1 MRREGELQHNTYIPP
16 DLLNP
21 GKRKG
26 KFIQADFPTIFIFLF
41 SGLYNKFK
49 FNKFN
54 SLLNNHVDM
63 LILKEKTTAKK
74 KKQPKNNTGM
84 HTYMYMA
91 FLYLSAFI

>member
-1 MRREGELQHNTYIPP
+1 MEGKLQHNTYIPP

-26 KFIQADFPTIFIFLF
+26 KFIQADFPTIFVFLF

-63 LILKEKTTAKK
+63 LILKEKTTTTTKTIQACI
-74 KKQPKNNTGM
+74 
-84 HTYMYMA
+84 HTYIWT
-91 FLYLSAFI
+91 LSIGSYAE